1 MRLLTSKLPFVL
13 AIQSIAAV
21 CVTDDDCHPMAVC
34 TGSGTT
40 GCECNSGFSGDGLT
54 CLFDFRRW
62 AVSSSFLFDFN
73 AKFAIGRLFVTLCIP
88 VGSLSRGILLEVSMY
103 ALR

>member
-1 MRLLTSKLPFVL
+1 MILLSYFFLN
-13 AIQSIAAV
+13 
-21 CVTDDDCHPMAVC
+21 
-34 TGSGTT
+34 GSFRDPVFR
-40 GCECNSGFSGDGLT
+40 SSFFSGDGLT